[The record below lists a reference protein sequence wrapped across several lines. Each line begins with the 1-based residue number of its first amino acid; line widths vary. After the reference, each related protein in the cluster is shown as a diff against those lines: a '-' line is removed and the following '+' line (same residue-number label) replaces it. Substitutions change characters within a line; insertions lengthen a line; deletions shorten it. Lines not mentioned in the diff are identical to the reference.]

1 MYILN
6 YSLKKYLTWENK
18 VVSNLSFTVSQSFTS
33 YILLVI
39 TCVKETMSSPH
50 QTDLLCRVGSSLQLG
65 PVKIDSRLINAF
77 CKEISG
83 MYYENVPYL

>member
-1 MYILN
+1 M
-6 YSLKKYLTWENK
+6 
-18 VVSNLSFTVSQSFTS
+18 SNLSFTVSQSFTS

-50 QTDLLCRVGSSLQLG
+50 QTDLLCPVASSLQLG

-77 CKEISG
+77 CKESSG
-83 MYYENVPYL
+83 ICYENVPYL